1 MRTQRYGCI
10 QSDEQLRFSYVA
22 ILVATHNLMAEAPIA
37 FVPELVEREKQ
48 ETTGMKCTVL
58 PRIVFYEGQFYEKY
72 FVNFENINIW
82 RIKLY

>member
-1 MRTQRYGCI
+1 MRAQRYGCI

-48 ETTGMKCTVL
+48 EPTGMKCTVL
-58 PRIVFYEGQFYEKY
+58 PRIVARDF
-72 FVNFENINIW
+72 NFESNFTKNILLIL
-82 RIKLY
+82 RI